1 MNKNLLVTLLFLLAA
16 GTAFA
21 QHKFRFNNDGKFKI
35 VQFTD
40 IMLRALEK
48 VCARYPR
55 HAEMVRVESVPFD
68 QYIQLMQGCH
78 VILDQLYSYT
88 PAMNALEA
96 MKLPSHTHPP
106 QQTLPAR
113 QGGTGQVNIAGI
125 VLPAIAIGS
134 HHNGVAQL
142 AEAIGK
148 GGVDIAIIA

>member
-1 MNKNLLVTLLFLLAA
+1 MV
-16 GTAFA
+16 
-21 QHKFRFNNDGKFKI
+21 
-35 VQFTD
+35 
-40 IMLRALEK
+40 
-48 VCARYPR
+48 
-55 HAEMVRVESVPFD
+55 HAESTEEDVAVVATQEGVVGPHTFGA
-68 QYIQLMQGCH
+68 QGQEDGIDDLH
-78 VILDQLYSYT
+78 HIV
-88 PAMNALEA
+88 AAEA

-125 VLPAIAIGS
+125 VLPAITIGS